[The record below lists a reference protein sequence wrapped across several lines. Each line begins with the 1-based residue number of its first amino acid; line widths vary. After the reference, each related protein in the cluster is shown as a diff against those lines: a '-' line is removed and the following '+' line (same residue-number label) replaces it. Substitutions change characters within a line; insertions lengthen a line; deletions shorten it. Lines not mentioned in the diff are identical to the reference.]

1 MTSISTTVNQHY
13 LDKVISLAEEMP
25 IVATEDIYDIRGNK
39 LLAKGST
46 VNRRLQ
52 EKLIVHKLT
61 KPIESSLCV
70 ENGVDARLIVN
81 TASMLIETQ
90 PVLAAFLDAC
100 PGAGPSALGV
110 LSPLQFGNAMTL
122 MLTILGRSGTRALEH
137 AVTVALITV
146 ALAKRTGMRPEE
158 VSNAALAGLLHDIG
172 ELYIDPALLAGGRVL
187 SPEEWGH
194 VVVHPRIGEML
205 ITELDSFSTAVARAV
220 GEHHERCDG
229 FGYPRRLTRVH
240 ISPCGQLLAAAE
252 MIAGLLQG
260 YNPLERAELAL
271 KLLPG
276 EHATIVLGAVGAALR
291 TYRSCHTELVVDVVD
306 LTMVVGLY
314 LAVGQIAAEARRL
327 LDPSVAMSM
336 EMRAIM
342 RTAHDRIETVRRA
355 AASVGLDDS
364 LLAID
369 ILQDDPILHF
379 ELSVVAREINWRLRD
394 LARDL
399 STFSATKTEKEL
411 LLPVIGMLSGIKET
425 TPALC

>member
-1 MTSISTTVNQHY
+1 MPSISTTVNQHY
-13 LDKVISLAEEMP
+13 LDKVMSLAEEMP
-25 IVATEDIYDIRGNK
+25 VIATEDIYDMRGNK

-61 KPIESSLCV
+61 KPIESSLCI
-70 ENGVDARLIVN
+70 EDGVDARLIVN
-81 TASMLIETQ
+81 TATMLIETQ

-110 LSPLQFGNAMTL
+110 LSPLQFGNAMTM
-122 MLTILGRSGTRALEH
+122 MLTILDRSGTRALEH

-146 ALAKRTGMRPEE
+146 ALAKRKGMRPEE
-158 VSNAALAGLLHDIG
+158 LSIAALAGLLHDIG

-187 SPEEWGH
+187 SPEEWAH
-194 VVVHPRIGEML
+194 VVVHPRVGEML
-205 ITELDSFSTAVARAV
+205 IIELDSFPTTVARAV

-229 FGYPRRLTRVH
+229 FGYPRRLTGAH

-252 MIAGLLQG
+252 MIVGLLQG
-260 YNPLERAELAL
+260 PNPLERAELAL

-276 EHATIVLGAVGAALR
+276 EHAAIVHGAVGTALR
-291 TYRSCHTELVVDVVD
+291 TYRSCHTKLVVDIVD
-306 LTMVVGLY
+306 LNMVVGLY
-314 LAVGQIAAEARRL
+314 LTVGQIAAEARRL
-327 LDPSVAMSM
+327 LDPSVAMSV
-336 EMRAIM
+336 EMRTVM

-364 LLAID
+364 VLAID

-379 ELSVVAREINWRLRD
+379 ELAVVAREINWRLRD

-425 TPALC
+425 APVLC